1 MSDEQPAI
9 RAHYAKVALK
19 RSRAIPGGKGSLI
32 RERVGEAATASV
44 RKASSLD
51 WIPVRLTLDICD
63 AILTVLGEEGARN
76 FWAEL
81 MFDSYDRGLLKPL
94 TAIARDGI
102 EGTNG
107 PAALLKMAPRAW
119 ALSSRGCGEIK
130 LVTRPG
136 ASELE
141 LSSES
146 LLPVIIR
153 SRGFHCVF
161 WGACR
166 AMLDQFRTPG
176 TVEVTRESDG
186 ETERLIYRVEMS

>member
-1 MSDEQPAI
+1 MDNKPAI

-32 RERVGEAATASV
+32 RDRIGESEAARV
-44 RKASSLD
+44 RKLSSLD
-51 WIPVRLTLDICD
+51 WLSVPLTLDICD
-63 AILTVLGEEGARN
+63 AILVVLGEEGARN

-94 TAIARDGI
+94 TTMARDGV
-102 EGTNG
+102 EGAEG
-107 PAALLKMAPRAW
+107 PAALLHMAPRAW
-119 ALSSRGCGEIK
+119 ALSSRSCGEIK

-136 ASELE
+136 RSELQ
-141 LSSES
+141 LSSAS
-146 LLPVIIR
+146 LLPIIIR

-166 AMLDQFRTPG
+166 AMLDLFRTPG
-176 TVEVTRESDG
+176 TVEVFREDDG
-186 ETERLIYRVEMS
+186 GTERLIYRVQMAS

>member
-1 MSDEQPAI
+1 MSDSQPAI

-32 RERVGEAATASV
+32 RERIGEEQTTRV

-51 WIPVRLTLDICD
+51 WLPVPLTLDICD
-63 AILTVLGEEGARN
+63 ALLMVLGEEGARN

-94 TAIARDGI
+94 TTMARDGI
-102 EGTNG
+102 EGANG

-119 ALSSRGCGEIK
+119 ALSSRNCGEIK
-130 LVTRPG
+130 LVTAPG
-136 ASELE
+136 TSELQM
-141 LSSES
+141 SSTS
-146 LLPVIIR
+146 LLPMILR

-166 AMLDQFRTPG
+166 AMLDQFRTNG
-176 TVEVTRESDG
+176 TVEILREGSGADMQ
-186 ETERLIYRVEMS
+186 LIYRVSMS